1 MIKHPIFKTSFYF
14 GLISAFV
21 AFSFFLFLYWRGA
34 DALSIS
40 RLAADAFNAFLFIV
54 AAMWYYKRVVR
65 KGLLHLWEGLSIGFL
80 TNLTATLIS
89 STVIYLFITWIDP
102 QVLHT
107 HIHEMQQM
115 LLRNKVKYEIIGQ
128 GKVDFNQLVAT
139 IGKTTVSNIFWDEVL
154 KKLVVTI
161 LVPVVA
167 LLLRRQPYSFI
178 NPGDQA
184 IKPSIKK

>member
-1 MIKHPIFKTSFYF
+1 MKHPLFKVSFFF
-14 GLISAFV
+14 GLASAMI

-34 DALSIS
+34 DALGMG

-54 AAMWYYKRVVR
+54 AAIWYYKRVVR

-80 TNLTATLIS
+80 TNLFATLIS
-89 STVIYLFITWIDP
+89 SAVIYLFITRIDP
-102 QVLHT
+102 QVLNT

-128 GKVDFNQLVAT
+128 GKVDFNQLLST
-139 IGKTTVSNIFWDEVL
+139 IGKTTATNIFWDEVL
-154 KKLVVTI
+154 KKGGVII

-167 LLLRRQPYSFI
+167 LLLRRQPYSLM
-178 NPGDQA
+178 NPGEPPL
-184 IKPSIKK
+184 KPSVKKK